1 MSLFSKTKIE
11 EYSNHVSQLLSNYKL
26 YNRSTFHK
34 WFFGFTEDDADNIM
48 DEQYDDYKK
57 VMTNLINGANPCT
70 TDSNVHIG
78 YTAKSMRSAFGM
90 RTKDTGDSNEDEDDA
105 DDNDE
110 DEDADANDDD
120 EDVRPKKNN
129 YDILFAIDTQS
140 VIRSDDTSALILEDK
155 FNAIVGVI
163 IIEMGQCMANPKSWC
178 VNVICVKPNTVK
190 GSILMGACLY
200 CIKANPSINQECLLE
215 LVDGY
220 KNLSAFYS
228 YTGLGFLRD
237 DSLWDERCFHTVY
250 CMPMRTDLLK
260 ISQRDIIN
268 KVLGAG
274 PKFILNSDADTSGL
288 WNRKCHVLPNKDN
301 EVLKEIQTINNL
313 MLRLTLWENIDRP
326 GYSDEKALYNR
337 YRIRY
342 PSVSNSNLVPILK
355 DRLNVKLKEFDRL
368 TVVGSSWCDVNVE
381 LNEDDRVIGTTQK
394 CSGVGCNILGGKR
407 RNKTRAKKSRCKKT
421 RGKKTR
427 GKKTRGKKTRCKKL
441 SGKKTNRKYYKNK

>member
-26 YNRSTFHK
+26 YNRETFHE
-34 WFFGFTEDDADNIM
+34 WFFGFTEYDADNIM

-57 VMTNLINGANPCT
+57 VMATLINGANPCT
-70 TDSNVHIG
+70 TDSNVHTG
-78 YTAKSMRSAFGM
+78 YTKTTMQSAFRM
-90 RTKDTGDSNEDEDDA
+90 RAKDTEEADEDDE
-105 DDNDE
+105 DD
-110 DEDADANDDD
+110 DDD
-120 EDVRPKKNN
+120 EDDEDARPKKNN
-129 YDILFAIDTQS
+129 YDILFAIDTQI
-140 VIRSDDTSALILEDK
+140 VIRSDDASAVILEDK

-163 IIEMGQCMANPKSWC
+163 IIEKGQCMANPKSWC

-200 CIKANPSINQECLLE
+200 CIKANRSINQDCLLE

-250 CMPMRTDLLK
+250 CMPMRADLSE

-268 KVLGAG
+268 KVLGRG
-274 PKFILNSDADTSGL
+274 PKFILDSDADPSGL
-288 WNRKCHVLPNKDN
+288 WNRKCYALQNKNN
-301 EVLKEIQTINNL
+301 EVLKEIQTISNL
-313 MLRLTLWENIDRP
+313 MLRLTLWENIHRP
-326 GYSDEKALYNR
+326 GYSDERALYNT
-337 YRIRY
+337 YRIQY
-342 PSVSNSNLVPILK
+342 SGISDSKLIPILQ

-381 LNEDDRVIGTTQK
+381 LN
-394 CSGVGCNILGGKR
+394 
-407 RNKTRAKKSRCKKT
+407 
-421 RGKKTR
+421 
-427 GKKTRGKKTRCKKL
+427 
-441 SGKKTNRKYYKNK
+441 